1 MRILALVLCWLVLS
15 VNGFTQS
22 AIPSVNELTINQF
35 SPDFTNFI
43 SSLQSKKVKDFKL
56 VRQLFFKA
64 HRDFLKNYKAYS
76 QVNDIF
82 EKGDY
87 DCLSGTYFLVSSLNQ
102 LGFTYKIYE
111 TNYHIFLTV
120 NTSRGEILLESTD
133 RDGGLVTDKNLIN
146 EKISK
151 YRQSTA
157 STPGTQLYLSRFR
170 LFHELLPSQ
179 LPGLLY
185 FNRAVE
191 AFNKNELT
199 DCCLYLE
206 QAWKIYDNPRIE
218 VFTPIL
224 LHSIEVSSL
233 DQSSKE
239 RLTLLLRNHQQ
250 SGVHSIA
257 SR

>member
-1 MRILALVLCWLVLS
+1 MRIFALMLCGLVLS
-15 VNGFTQS
+15 LNCFGQT
-22 AIPSVNELTINQF
+22 AILSVNELTVNQSEGNF
-35 SPDFTNFI
+35 SNFI
-43 SSLQSKKVKDFKL
+43 SSLQSKKIKDFKL
-56 VRQLFFKA
+56 VRQLFVKA

-82 EKGDY
+82 EKGNY

-120 NTSRGEILLESTD
+120 NTSRGEVLLESTD
-133 RDGGLVTDKNLIN
+133 RDNGLVADQNLIK
-146 EKISK
+146 ERISK
-151 YRQSTA
+151 YQQSTT
-157 STPGTQLYLSRFR
+157 SSPGTQLYLSRFR

-191 AFNKNELT
+191 AFNKNELSN
-199 DCCLYLE
+199 CCLYLE

-218 VFTPIL
+218 AFTPIL
-224 LHSIEVSSL
+224 LHSIEASSL
-233 DQSSKE
+233 DESSKE
-239 RLTLLLRNHQQ
+239 KLTLLLRNHQQ
-250 SGVHSIA
+250 SAFHSLA